1 MNSSTVPSRR
11 AFMRQS
17 GLLLAGVFCRSRRIQ
32 AETQVRFA
40 VRGPFP
46 DKDLRRRAELLK
58 KLGYSGI
65 ELGPEYMDQSSA
77 SIMNDLKDSGILV
90 TAIVGS
96 LQLLSP
102 DPAIRSRAVGEDR
115 KRLRKAAEIGASAVI
130 EVPVFGERRFT
141 EIGSDDNPYSHEDGL
156 LVEGLQRLAET
167 VEETGVSILLEPL
180 TRRETYYMNRQEH
193 GARIIDAVGIP
204 GFRLLS
210 DFYHM
215 QMEEANVAETLQQ
228 LGRYTGYVHLAD
240 GPDRTEPGSLAYDYR
255 PGFKALK
262 AAGFSGWLTIESKAS
277 DNPEHALLRARSYVE
292 KQWATA

>member
-1 MNSSTVPSRR
+1 
-11 AFMRQS
+11 MRQS
-17 GLLLAGVFCRSRRIQ
+17 GLVLAGLFCRNRRLQ
-32 AETQVRFA
+32 AKTQVRFA

-46 DKDLRRRAELLK
+46 DKDLRRRAELLS

-65 ELGPEYMDQSSA
+65 ELGPEYLDRSSD
-77 SIMNDLKDSGILV
+77 SIMKDLRDSAILV

-102 DPAIRSRAVGEDR
+102 DPAIRNRAVEQDR
-115 KRLRKAAEIGASAVI
+115 KRLRMAAEIGASAVI

-141 EIGSDDNPYSHEDGL
+141 VSGSEDNPYAYEDSL
-156 LVEGLQRLAET
+156 LAEGLKRLAET

-193 GARIIDAVGIP
+193 GARIIDAVGFP

-215 QMEEANVAETLQQ
+215 QMEEVNVVETLQRFGQ
-228 LGRYTGYVHLAD
+228 YTGYVHLAD
-240 GPDRTEPGSLAYDYR
+240 APDRTEPGSLAYDYR
-255 PGFKALK
+255 PGFRALK

-277 DNPEHALLRARSYVE
+277 DNPEHALLRAKSYVE
-292 KQWATA
+292 KQWASA